1 MDVVL
6 KRSGETISTC
16 FWIKKQKKVCKSVEK
31 MKKIIIIVA
40 FICIIGT
47 SLLCVLVKASK
58 EEPVLPMPDHVVVY
72 KDGSIE
78 HYDEGSPQFE
88 KITKKIRV
96 PSAEKLE
103 TMIED
108 ETVSE
113 AKQDYAI
120 EYVYDTKQCLADSTF
135 EFENV
140 LFFLSGWCKGEA
152 AFGNNESYESG
163 TIVFYY

>member
-6 KRSGETISTC
+6 KRSEKNDFSLL
-16 FWIKKQKKVCKSVEK
+16 IKR
-31 MKKIIIIVA
+31 IFYA
-40 FICIIGT
+40 TICI
-47 SLLCVLVKASK
+47 AQR
-58 EEPVLPMPDHVVVY
+58 
-72 KDGSIE
+72 
-78 HYDEGSPQFE
+78 YDEGSSQYN
-88 KITKKIRV
+88 KVVNRLKV
-96 PSAEKLE
+96 PSTEKLE

-140 LFFLSGWCKGEA
+140 LFFMSGWCKGEA
-152 AFGNNESYESG
+152 AFGNDESYESG